1 MTPLPPKTQRVL
13 EWIQDFVVQNQITP
27 TYREIAEGLGY
38 RSAAPIQRHIQ
49 LLEEGGFITK
59 RPRKSRSLRLLD
71 PATRLMAEGIPIY
84 GAIAASSF
92 LEVFPDSEVEY
103 IEIKALMSQSRSNR
117 RFALRVRG
125 DSMVGALID
134 QGDVVILE
142 KPTDP
147 RSVKNGTI
155 VAARVE
161 GKTTLKRWYQEGEQV
176 FLHPENPNYSIMEV
190 PAQDVFIEGV
200 YVGIIR
206 GLV

>member
-1 MTPLPPKTQRVL
+1 MALPPKTQRVL
-13 EWIQDFVVQNQITP
+13 EWIQDFVAQNQITP

-38 RSAAPIQRHIQ
+38 KSAAPIQRHIQ
-49 LLEEGGFITK
+49 LLEEAGLIAK
-59 RPRKSRSLRLLD
+59 LPRKSRSLRLLES
-71 PATRLMAEGIPIY
+71 ATKLTSEGIPIY

-92 LEVFPDSEVEY
+92 LEVFPDTEVEY
-103 IEIKALMSQSRSNR
+103 IEVKSLVKQSRTNR

-161 GKTTLKRWYQEGEQV
+161 GKTTLKRWQQEGSQI
-176 FLHPENPNYSIMEV
+176 FLHPENPNYSVMQV
-190 PAQDVFIEGV
+190 PAHEVFIEGV

>member
-1 MTPLPPKTQRVL
+1 MASLPPKTQRVL
-13 EWIQDFVVQNQITP
+13 EWIQDFVTQHQIAP
-27 TYREIAEGLGY
+27 THREIAAGLGFK
-38 RSAAPIQRHIQ
+38 SAASVQAHIQR
-49 LLEEGGFITK
+49 LEEAGLVAK
-59 RPRKSRSLRLLD
+59 LPRKSRSLRLLES
-71 PATRLMAEGIPIY
+71 ALQLTSEVIPIY

-103 IEIKALMSQSRSNR
+103 IEIKSLLSQPSRRR

-125 DSMVGALID
+125 DSMIGALID
-134 QGDVVILE
+134 YGDIVILE
-142 KPTDP
+142 KPTDL

-161 GKTTLKRWYQEGEQV
+161 GKTTLKRWYQEGDQIS
-176 FLHPENPNYSIMEV
+176 LHPENPNYEVMQV
-190 PAQDVFIEGV
+190 PAHDVFIEGV